1 MTKFIVKITMES
13 VCDTKTAAKGYNTG
27 DKTGSPC
34 IQNGTT
40 RETNTCAASNVRA
53 SSNHFDQESCADQLT
68 NHAHIHEDDE
78 ARTGLLN
85 CPAIGP
91 EEINDEPE
99 IEETKAPDGG
109 WGWCIILGC
118 LILRMIIGKR
128 LKRRMEDGDGV
139 LF

>member
-1 MTKFIVKITMES
+1 MTRFIVKITMES
-13 VCDTKTAAKGYNTG
+13 VCDTKTAGISKAKGYNTG
-27 DKTGSPC
+27 SHTGSPC

-53 SSNHFDQESCADQLT
+53 SSNHFDQESCANPLT
-68 NHAHIHEDDE
+68 NHAHIHDDDE
-78 ARTGLLN
+78 ARTGLLE

-91 EEINDEPE
+91 EDANDEPE

-118 LILRMIIGKR
+118 LILRMIIGKIQHR
-128 LKRRMEDGDGV
+128 SEV
-139 LF
+139 I